1 MNAITLTA
9 SQIDELRKLWAFDEY
24 AAGPPLVARSV
35 YNRRFSKEFF
45 TDAELS
51 AIARQ
56 AGRKWAEV
64 FETAGP
70 VDTRTALTSGLGG
83 GIETTFGPA
92 GDSLDLT
99 AVTAAEV
106 GIPVV
111 IYGTAGDAAPFTL
124 EREVIALAE
133 TVVTTVRDDWQQIL
147 GAEALDE
154 LVSTVV
160 IGATTGEGP
169 IVTLTPEEPSVGI
182 VDVIGAGAGVLAVDL
197 EAEIAP
203 PRIGHILGL
212 EGFGADSGELLEAV
226 TVDAQGP
233 TEIPRHFHSIDRV
246 LVGAVPEASTV
257 SLFYRVAGS
266 YEAQEMLFR
275 AIQCEV
281 FRVYINS
288 DEYARALEDQA
299 ATVRAAWETRI
310 ETNERVLRSVTAGRA
325 GYVSVSR

>member
-1 MNAITLTA
+1 MNEITLTA
-9 SQIDELRKLWAFDEY
+9 AQLAEIRKLWVFDEY
-24 AAGPPLVARSV
+24 AAGPPVVSRSV
-35 YNRRFSKEFF
+35 YNRRFARNFF
-45 TDAELS
+45 TNAELS
-51 AIARQ
+51 ELARK
-56 AGRKWAEV
+56 AGRRWAEV
-64 FETAGP
+64 FALAGP
-70 VDTRTALTSGLGG
+70 VDTRTGLASGIGG

-169 IVTLTPEEPSVGI
+169 IVTLTPEEPSVGLLG
-182 VDVIGAGAGVLAVDL
+182 VVGAGSGVLAVDL
-197 EAEIAP
+197 EVEVDP
-203 PRIGHILGL
+203 PRIGHILGI
-212 EGFGADSGELLEAV
+212 EGFGADSGSLLELV
-226 TVDAQGP
+226 VVDAQGP
-233 TEIPRHFHSIDRV
+233 TEIPRHFHSVDRL
-246 LVGAVPEASTV
+246 LVGAVPDTSTV
-257 SLFYRVAGS
+257 SLFYRTPGS
-266 YEAQEMLFR
+266 YEAEEMLYR
-275 AIQCEV
+275 AIQTEA
-281 FRVYINS
+281 FRVYVDS

-310 ETNERVLRSVTAGRA
+310 EKNERILRSPSAGRA
-325 GYVSVSR
+325 GSVSVSR